1 MYDKISESKRENQV
15 YTQNKYKLK
24 IILFEKMRT
33 LCGLRIGKLCQQT
46 KKINTFQ
53 IRKIRIYT

>member
-24 IILFEKMRT
+24 IIWEPCVALE
-33 LCGLRIGKLCQQT
+33 
-46 KKINTFQ
+46 
-53 IRKIRIYT
+53 